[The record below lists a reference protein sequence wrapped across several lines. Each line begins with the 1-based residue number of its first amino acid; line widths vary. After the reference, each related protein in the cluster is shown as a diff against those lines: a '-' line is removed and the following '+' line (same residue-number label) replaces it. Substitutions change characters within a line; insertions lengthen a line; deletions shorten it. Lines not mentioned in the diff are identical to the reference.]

1 MIVKL
6 NLKYTLAIKMKKRLN
21 VEHLYDQYEIQKG
34 IQKITWQ
41 LSQWGSG
48 KQSSSQGSI
57 TNYLYPIQE
66 S

>member
-21 VEHLYDQYEIQKG
+21 VEHLYDRYEIQKG

-41 LSQWGSG
+41 ISQWGSG
-48 KQSSSQGSI
+48 KQSSSTGSI